1 MEYGL
6 SDAMQRYIIHLMNH
20 DYTSADASWLL
31 GRARGLVSDI
41 GVVVRDSRV
50 AKRHLEFDTSIPQ
63 NMSIDEVI
71 HRLKTIS
78 SLSGYDLIIEKKL
91 DKPQAIMKARELFND
106 EMYWGAHEVLEPIWK
121 EAHSEE
127 KEVLNGIILIAAAFV
142 HDEKNESSTCIA
154 ILKRAMNKL
163 IQANGLYFGF
173 DLDEIKR
180 RVLEIIDSGKIE
192 RFAI

>member
-6 SDAMQRYIIHLMNH
+6 SDTMRRYIIHLTNH
-20 DYTSADASWLL
+20 DYTSGDANRLL
-31 GRARGLVSDI
+31 GNARGLVSDL
-41 GVVVRDSRV
+41 GVIVRDCRV

-71 HRLKTIS
+71 HKLTTIS
-78 SLSGYDLIIEKKL
+78 PLFGYELIIEKKL
-91 DKPQAIMKARELFND
+91 DKSQAIMKARELFND

-127 KEVLNGIILIAAAFV
+127 KAVLNGIILIAAAFV
-142 HDEKNESSTCIA
+142 HDEKNESGTCIA
-154 ILKRAMNKL
+154 ILRRAMNKL
-163 IQANGLYFGF
+163 IQANGLYLGF

-180 RVLEIIDSGKIE
+180 RILQIIDSGRIE
-192 RFAI
+192 RFTI